1 MRPTRLDFR
10 MGQLVSEMLSD
21 PPAILAYN
29 DESPLRF
36 RGSRK
41 FHAMPVAG
49 TGSVRRVE
57 RTVIEDGD

>member
-1 MRPTRLDFR
+1 

-36 RGSRK
+36 RGSRE
-41 FHAMPVAG
+41 FHATPIAG
-49 TGSVRRVE
+49 IGGGRRME
-57 RTVIEDGD
+57 RTMINERRR